1 MTQTRNEIIEL
12 TDGRSVRLTVAEP
25 DSSVR
30 GGLVVLHEAR
40 GVTDVVRGLVSSL
53 ADEGWLAVAPHLY
66 GAEAERD
73 EVSDDDVHH
82 EVGRLSGES
91 VLADTDA
98 AAVWLADRGVAT
110 DRTGVIG
117 FDLGGAVAMV
127 VASSRT
133 VGAAVSVAGGG
144 ILEPLSEGLPALV
157 DVAGELACPWL
168 GIYGDQDKAIPV
180 EEVEKLR
187 DAAATAEIATDV
199 VRFAGTDN
207 RFDTDP
213 GVGAEAWQRT
223 LNWFDMHL
231 R

>member
-1 MTQTRNEIIEL
+1 MTPNRTEIIEL
-12 TDGRSVRLTVAEP
+12 TDGRSVRLTIAEP
-25 DSSVR
+25 DRPVR

-66 GAEAERD
+66 GVHD
-73 EVSDDDVHH
+73 EGDLAA
-82 EVGRLSGES
+82 LSGDS
-91 VLADTDA
+91 VIADTDL
-98 AAVWLADRGVAT
+98 AAVWLAERGVAA

-117 FDLGGAVAMV
+117 FGLGGAAALV

-144 ILEPLSEGLPALV
+144 ITEPLSEGLPALV
-157 DVAGELACPWL
+157 DVAGELVCPWL
-168 GIYGDQDKAIPV
+168 GIYGDQDETIPV
-180 EEVEKLR
+180 DAVVKLR
-187 DAAATAEIATDV
+187 DAAATAEVATDV
-199 VRFAGTDN
+199 VMFTGTGS

-213 GVGAEAWQRT
+213 EVGAEAWART
-223 LNWFDMHL
+223 LNWFDLHL

>member
-1 MTQTRNEIIEL
+1 MTETRTEVIEL
-12 TDGRSVRLTVAEP
+12 DDGRSVRLTVAEP
-25 DSSVR
+25 DRPVR

-40 GVTDVVRGLVSSL
+40 GVTDVVRGLAASL

-66 GAEAERD
+66 GAQNAD
-73 EVSDDDVHH
+73 EVADVDS
-82 EVGRLSGES
+82 ELKRLSGDS

-98 AAVWLADRGVAT
+98 AAVWLAERGVAA

-133 VGAAVSVAGGG
+133 VGAAVSVAGVG
-144 ILEPLSEGLPALV
+144 ILAPLSDGLPALV
-157 DVAGELACPWL
+157 DVAGELTCPWL
-168 GIYGDQDKAIPV
+168 GIYGDEDAAIPV
-180 EEVEKLR
+180 AEVEKLR
-187 DAAATAEIATDV
+187 DAAATAEVATDV

-207 RFDTDP
+207 RFDTDQQA
-213 GVGAEAWQRT
+213 GAEAWHRT
-223 LNWFDMHL
+223 LNWFDLHL

>member
-1 MTQTRNEIIEL
+1 MTETRTETIEL

-40 GVTDVVRGLVSSL
+40 GVTDVVRGLASSL
-53 ADEGWLAVAPHLY
+53 AAEGWLAVAPHLY
-66 GAEAERD
+66 GAENAD
-73 EVSDDDVHH
+73 EVADGDVDH
-82 EVGRLSGES
+82 EVSRLSGES
-91 VLADTDA
+91 ILADTDA
-98 AAVWLADRGVAT
+98 AAVWLAQRGVAA

-144 ILEPLSEGLPALV
+144 ILEPFSDGLPALV
-157 DVAGELACPWL
+157 DVAGELTCPWL
-168 GIYGDQDKAIPV
+168 GIYGDQDRQIPV

-187 DAAATAEIATDV
+187 DAAATAEVATDV
-199 VRFAGTDN
+199 VRFAGSDN

-213 GVGAEAWQRT
+213 EAGAEAWHRT
-223 LNWFDMHL
+223 LNWFDLHL

>member
-30 GGLVVLHEAR
+30 GGLVVLHETR

-66 GAEAERD
+66 GAGEPD
-73 EVSDDDVHH
+73 EVAGDALRH
-82 EVGRLSGES
+82 EVNRLSGDS

-98 AAVWLADRGVAT
+98 AAVWLAERGVST

-127 VASSRT
+127 VASSRS

-144 ILEPLSEGLPALV
+144 ILEPYSEGLPALV
-157 DVAGELACPWL
+157 DVAGEVACPWL
-168 GIYGDQDKAIPV
+168 GIYGDEDTAIPV

-187 DAAATAEIATDV
+187 DAAATAEVATDV

-213 GVGAEAWQRT
+213 QVGAEAWHRT

>member
-1 MTQTRNEIIEL
+1 MTQTRSETIEL
-12 TDGRSVRLTVAEP
+12 TDGRSVRLTIAEP

-66 GAEAERD
+66 GASEDD
-73 EVSDDDVHH
+73 EVADDDLRH
-82 EVGRLSGES
+82 EVNRLSGES

-98 AAVWLADRGVAT
+98 AAVWLAERGVT
-110 DRTGVIG
+110 PDRTGVIG
-117 FDLGGAVAMV
+117 FDLGAAVAMV
-127 VASSRT
+127 VASSRSI
-133 VGAAVSVAGGG
+133 GAAVSVAGGG
-144 ILEPLSEGLPALV
+144 IVEPFSDGLPALV
-157 DVAGELACPWL
+157 DVAGELSCPWL
-168 GIYGDQDKAIPV
+168 GIYGDQDVAIPV

-187 DAAATAEIATDV
+187 DAAATAEVATDV
-199 VRFAGTDN
+199 VQFAGSN
-207 RFDTDP
+207 SRFDNDP
-213 GVGAEAWQRT
+213 LVGAEAWHRT